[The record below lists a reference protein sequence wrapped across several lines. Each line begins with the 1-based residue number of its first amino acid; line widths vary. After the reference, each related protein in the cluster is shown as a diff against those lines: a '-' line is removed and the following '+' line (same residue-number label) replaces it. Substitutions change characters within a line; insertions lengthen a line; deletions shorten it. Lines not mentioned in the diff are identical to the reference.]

1 MLYALRCQLF
11 YRLCRYRVADV
22 FNVNREQSPNRQEN
36 MSLRKQL
43 CNFLSLI
50 WYPRNFDTYLPSPPL
65 LLLRREMRGIK
76 QGFSFFTRCY
86 VLPFISHLA
95 STRYN
100 IFIPKRGRFSVCSK
114 WITNQQQPKPGRI
127 IPTRLFFY
135 PLNTSS
141 KDKTHVR

>member
-1 MLYALRCQLF
+1 
-11 YRLCRYRVADV
+11 
-22 FNVNREQSPNRQEN
+22 

-86 VLPFISHLA
+86 VLPFISYLA

-100 IFIPKRGRFSVCSK
+100 IFIPKRGQSSLLARLSVRSK
-114 WITNQQQPKPGRI
+114 RTIKQQQPKPGRI

-141 KDKTHVR
+141 KDETACTMKITIIPYRSPMGQYQKLLKPQQSS